1 MNLVVIYNK
10 NHRLTYNR
18 DKNTIAIYNM
28 NCIHDFFLKKQVISL
43 WLNISNVNVNRI
55 IGVSFF
61 LYATC
66 NKPLHS
72 KCYFVF

>member
-10 NHRLTYNR
+10 NNRLTYNR

-28 NCIHDFFLKKQVISL
+28 NCIHDFFKKQVISL

-55 IGVSFF
+55 MGASFF
-61 LYATC
+61 FTC
-66 NKPLHS
+66 DLQ
-72 KCYFVF
+72 

>member
-28 NCIHDFFLKKQVISL
+28 NCIHDFFFK
-43 WLNISNVNVNRI
+43 
-55 IGVSFF
+55 
-61 LYATC
+61 
-66 NKPLHS
+66 NKLLA
-72 KCYFVF
+72 YD